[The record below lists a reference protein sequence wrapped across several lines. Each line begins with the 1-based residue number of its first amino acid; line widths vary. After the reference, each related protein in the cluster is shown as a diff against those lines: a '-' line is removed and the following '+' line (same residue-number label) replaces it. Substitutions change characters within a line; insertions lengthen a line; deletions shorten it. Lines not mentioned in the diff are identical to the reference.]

1 MSTLL
6 AIVLVIEV
14 GAAASALLKLEGN
27 GSCGGAGFPFT
38 RNLLLLSD
46 ESISNFSVLMWAE
59 PRKNEAIATINAAI
73 STASSKRRRWR
84 A

>member
-6 AIVLVIEV
+6 AIVLVIE
-14 GAAASALLKLEGN
+14 GGGAASALLKLEGN
-27 GSCGGAGFPFT
+27 GNCGGAGFSSIT
-38 RNLLLLSD
+38 NLLLLSD
-46 ESISNFSVLMWAE
+46 ESISNFRVLMWAE

-73 STASSKRRRWR
+73 SAPRSKRRRWR